1 MTESKQTEKLCFFS
15 DRTGS
20 GTVPATVRESWMSD
34 QHKAAIV
41 TAAGRGLGLAAAREL
56 HARGYQLALLSPSG
70 AAETAARELGGIGR
84 TGSVT
89 EPDDLAALVDDTVA
103 AFERIDAVVNST
115 GSAPSGDLLEIADAD
130 WHAGA
135 DMVLLNVVRIARL
148 VTPIMRQRGGGAFVN
163 ISTFAAFE
171 PDPVYPV
178 SSCMRAALA
187 GYTKLFADR
196 YAADGIRM
204 NNVLP
209 GMIDNYP
216 EDPTAVSRI
225 PIGRYGHVEEVAKTV
240 AFLLSD
246 DAGYI
251 TGQNIRVDGGLT
263 RGL

>member
-1 MTESKQTEKLCFFS
+1 
-15 DRTGS
+15 
-20 GTVPATVRESWMSD
+20 MSEA
-34 QHKAAIV
+34 HKAAIV

-56 HARGYQLALLSPSG
+56 HARGYRLALLSPSG
-70 AAETAARELGGIGR
+70 AAERAARELSGIGR
-84 TGSVT
+84 SGSVT
-89 EPDDLAALVDDTVA
+89 EPDDLAALVDDTMA
-103 AFERIDAVVNST
+103 AFGRIDAVVSST
-115 GSAPSGDLLEIADAD
+115 GSAPAGDILEIADAD

-148 VTPIMRQRGGGAFVN
+148 VTPIMRRQGGGAFVN

-171 PDPVYPV
+171 PASAYPV

-196 YAADGIRM
+196 YAAEGIRM

-216 EDPTAVSRI
+216 EDPAVRARI
-225 PIGRYGHVEEVAKTV
+225 PSGRYGRVEEIAKTV
-240 AFLLSD
+240 AFLASD

-251 TGQNIRVDGGLT
+251 TGQNVRVDGGLA

>member
-1 MTESKQTEKLCFFS
+1 
-15 DRTGS
+15 
-20 GTVPATVRESWMSD
+20 MSD
-34 QHKAAIV
+34 HQKAAIV

-56 HARGYQLALLSPSG
+56 HARGYRLALLSPSG
-70 AAETAARELGGIGR
+70 AAEVAAREFGAIGR

-89 EPDDLAALVDDTVA
+89 READLAALVADA
-103 AFERIDAVVNST
+103 HGAFGRIDAVVNST
-115 GSAPSGDLLEIADAD
+115 GNAPAAPRGELLEISDQD

-135 DMVLLNVVRIARL
+135 DMVFLNVVRMARL
-148 VTPIMRQRGGGAFVN
+148 VTPIMAAQGGGAFVN

-171 PDPVYPV
+171 PDPSYPV

-196 YAADGIRM
+196 YAAQGIRM

-209 GMIDNYP
+209 GMVDNYP
-216 EDPTAVSRI
+216 ADAASLARI
-225 PIGRYGHVEEVAKTV
+225 PAGRYGKVDEVAKTI

-251 TGQNIRVDGGLT
+251 TGQNIRVDGALT
-263 RGL
+263 RHI